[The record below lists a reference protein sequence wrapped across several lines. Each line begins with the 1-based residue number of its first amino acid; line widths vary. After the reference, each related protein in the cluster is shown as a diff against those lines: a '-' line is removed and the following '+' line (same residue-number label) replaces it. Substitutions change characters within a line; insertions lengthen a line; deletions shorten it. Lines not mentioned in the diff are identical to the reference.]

1 MLRLGDTTENVAVRD
16 SGCPVRVVGGELRSR
31 RLARPP
37 EGVRPTSDR
46 VRESLFGRLG
56 DLRGCRV
63 LDLFAGTG
71 ALAIEAL
78 SRGAETA
85 VLVDRSAR
93 SLNVVREN
101 LESLG
106 LARRARVIRGDAAK
120 TARRLKDAGPFDL
133 VFLDPPY
140 DSEQVVSALDA
151 LVDAGVL
158 AADATVVVESPKRHS
173 LAPVAGLSV
182 RDERTYGDT
191 RLTWL
196 VPESRPA
203 KGDAEDR

>member
-1 MLRLGDTTENVAVRD
+1 MPRTFRKLRLGTEDFALRD
-16 SGCPVRVVGGELRSR
+16 SGCRVRVVGGELRSR

-78 SRGAETA
+78 SRGAEMA
-85 VLVDRSAR
+85 VLVDRSSR
-93 SLNVVREN
+93 SLNALREN

-106 LARRARVIRGDAAK
+106 LTTRAQVIL
-120 TARRLKDAGPFDL
+120 TPL
-133 VFLDPPY
+133 
-140 DSEQVVSALDA
+140 AL
-151 LVDAGVL
+151 
-158 AADATVVVESPKRHS
+158 
-173 LAPVAGLSV
+173 
-182 RDERTYGDT
+182 
-191 RLTWL
+191 
-196 VPESRPA
+196 
-203 KGDAEDR
+203 

>member
-1 MLRLGDTTENVAVRD
+1 M
-16 SGCPVRVVGGELRSR
+16 RVVGGELRSR

-37 EGVRPTSDR
+37 AGVRPTSDR

-85 VLVDRSAR
+85 VLVDRSER
-93 SLNVVREN
+93 VLNVVREN
-101 LESLG
+101 LASLDLG
-106 LARRARVIRGDAAK
+106 IRAQVICGDAAK
-120 TARRLKDAGPFDL
+120 TARRLKSAGRFDL

-140 DSEQVVSALDA
+140 DSDQIAPALAA
-151 LVDAGVL
+151 LVDADLL
-158 AADATVVVESPKRHS
+158 AADAIVVVENSKRHS
-173 LAPVAGLSV
+173 LEPVAGLAV
-182 RDERTYGDT
+182 RDERSYGDT

-196 VPESRPA
+196 VPTSRSTEE
-203 KGDAEDR
+203 DAEDR